1 MPKRNLRRHVYAALV
16 SVLLFVQ
23 PVLAQNASG
32 EVPEICNNQLVVAMD
47 NLITL
52 LAVIG
57 PVVGALVAMA
67 SMLVL
72 TTTQNPQK
80 KKKWVKTRND
90 AIKYGIG
97 ILFVGAIMQLLVTV
111 VAPGEMSTCIDA
123 VSIGT

>member
-1 MPKRNLRRHVYAALV
+1 MLMNRVRRRVVGAVVGTIAV
-16 SVLLFVQ
+16 GGVAT
-23 PVLAQNASG
+23 AQNASG
-32 EVPEICNNQLVVAMD
+32 TPGICDSTLVVAMD

-72 TTTQNPQK
+72 TTTQNPRK
-80 KKKWVKTRND
+80 KKKWTKTRND
-90 AIKYGIG
+90 AIKYGVG

-111 VAPGEMSTCIDA
+111 VVPGEISTCIDT
-123 VSIGT
+123 VGI

>member
-1 MPKRNLRRHVYAALV
+1 MSKRKLRRYVIAATV
-16 SVLLFVQ
+16 SMVLFVQ
-23 PVLAQNASG
+23 TAIAQNTSE
-32 EVPEICNNQLVVAMD
+32 EVSDICSNQLVVAMD

-52 LAVIG
+52 LAVVG

-80 KKKWVKTRND
+80 KKKWMKTRND

-97 ILFVGAIMQLLVTV
+97 ILFIGAIMQLLVTV
-111 VAPGEMSTCIDA
+111 VAPEDMSTCIDA
-123 VSIGT
+123 VGI

>member
-1 MPKRNLRRHVYAALV
+1 MLGHRVGRRVVAAV
-16 SVLLFVQ
+16 SVSSATVGTA
-23 PVLAQNASG
+23 LAQNTTETS
-32 EVPEICNNQLVVAMD
+32 EICDTTLVTAMD

-72 TTTQNPQK
+72 TTTQNPRK
-80 KKKWVKTRND
+80 KKKWIKTRND

-111 VAPGEMSTCIDA
+111 VVPGEISTCIDT
-123 VSIGT
+123 IGI

>member
-111 VAPGEMSTCIDA
+111 VAPEDMSTCIDA
-123 VSIGT
+123 VGI

>member
-1 MPKRNLRRHVYAALV
+1 
-16 SVLLFVQ
+16 LFVQ
-23 PVLAQNASG
+23 PVLAQSG
-32 EVPEICNNQLVVAMD
+32 EQVPDICDNQLVVAMD

-57 PVVGALVAMA
+57 PVVGAVVAMG

-72 TTTQNPQK
+72 TTTQNPRK
-80 KKKWVKTRND
+80 KKKWMKTRND

-111 VAPGEMSTCIDA
+111 VGPDDLSTCIDA
-123 VSIGT
+123 VGI

>member
-1 MPKRNLRRHVYAALV
+1 MVRKRVGRRAVAAVPFSALAV
-16 SVLLFVQ
+16 GTA
-23 PVLAQNASG
+23 LAQNATG
-32 EVPEICNNQLVVAMD
+32 TPEICDTTLVTAMD

-72 TTTQNPQK
+72 ATTQNPRK
-80 KKKWVKTRND
+80 KKKWIKTRND

-111 VAPGEMSTCIDA
+111 VVPGDISTCIDT
-123 VSIGT
+123 VGI

>member
-1 MPKRNLRRHVYAALV
+1 LV

-23 PVLAQNASG
+23 PVLAQNASE
-32 EVPEICNNQLVVAMD
+32 EVPDICNNQLVVAMD

-111 VAPGEMSTCIDA
+111 VAPEDMSTCIDA
-123 VSIGT
+123 VGI

>member
-1 MPKRNLRRHVYAALV
+1 MPHRVLRRFVASAPISAALV
-16 SVLLFVQ
+16 GTVV
-23 PVLAQNASG
+23 AQNAS
-32 EVPEICNNQLVVAMD
+32 EVPDICDTTLVTAMD

-72 TTTQNPQK
+72 ATTQNPRK
-80 KKKWVKTRND
+80 KKKWIGTRND

-111 VAPGEMSTCIDA
+111 VVPGDISTCIDT
-123 VSIGT
+123 VGI

>member
-1 MPKRNLRRHVYAALV
+1 MSKRKLRRYVIAVAV
-16 SVLLFVQ
+16 SSVLLVQ
-23 PVLAQNASG
+23 TAIAQEDGNVSD
-32 EVPEICNNQLVVAMD
+32 ICNNQLVVAMD

-80 KKKWVKTRND
+80 KKKWMKTRND

-97 ILFVGAIMQLLVTV
+97 ILFIGAIMQLLVTV
-111 VAPGEMSTCIDA
+111 VAPEDMSTCIDA
-123 VSIGT
+123 VGI

>member
-1 MPKRNLRRHVYAALV
+1 M
-16 SVLLFVQ
+16 
-23 PVLAQNASG
+23 AQNTTETS
-32 EVPEICNNQLVVAMD
+32 EICDTTLVTAMD

-72 TTTQNPQK
+72 TTTQNPRK
-80 KKKWVKTRND
+80 KKKWIKTRND

-111 VAPGEMSTCIDA
+111 VVPGEISTCIDT
-123 VSIGT
+123 IGI

>member
-16 SVLLFVQ
+16 SLLLFIQ
-23 PVLAQNASG
+23 PALAQSG
-32 EVPEICNNQLVVAMD
+32 EEVPDICNNQLVVAMD

-57 PVVGALVAMA
+57 PVVGALVAMG

-80 KKKWVKTRND
+80 KKKWLKTRND

-111 VAPGEMSTCIDA
+111 VAPEDMSTCIDA
-123 VSIGT
+123 VGIGT

>member
-1 MPKRNLRRHVYAALV
+1 M
-16 SVLLFVQ
+16 LFAQ
-23 PVLAQNASG
+23 PALAQSG
-32 EVPEICNNQLVVAMD
+32 EEIPEICNNQLVVAMD

-57 PVVGALVAMA
+57 PVVGALVAMG

-80 KKKWVKTRND
+80 KKKWLKTRND

-111 VAPGEMSTCIDA
+111 VAPEDMATCIDA
-123 VSIGT
+123 VGI

>member
-23 PVLAQNASG
+23 PALAQNASE
-32 EVPEICNNQLVVAMD
+32 EVPDICNNQLVVAMD

-57 PVVGALVAMA
+57 PVVGAVVAMG

-80 KKKWVKTRND
+80 KKKWMKTRND

-111 VAPGEMSTCIDA
+111 VAPEGMSTCIDA
-123 VSIGT
+123 VGI

>member
-1 MPKRNLRRHVYAALV
+1 MSKKTVRWLTAAVV
-16 SVLLFVQ
+16 SAFLFVQ
-23 PVLAQNASG
+23 PVLAQSG
-32 EVPEICNNQLVVAMD
+32 EETPEICNNQLVVAMD

-57 PVVGALVAMA
+57 PVVGAVVAMG

-80 KKKWVKTRND
+80 KKKWLKTRND

-111 VAPGEMSTCIDA
+111 VGPDDLSTCIDA
-123 VSIGT
+123 VGV